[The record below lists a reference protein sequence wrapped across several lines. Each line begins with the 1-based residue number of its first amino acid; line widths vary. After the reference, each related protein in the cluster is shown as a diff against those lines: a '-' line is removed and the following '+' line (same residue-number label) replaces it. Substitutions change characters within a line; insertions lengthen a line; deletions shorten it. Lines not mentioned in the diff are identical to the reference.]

1 MASVESARL
10 KTESRTRWLLI
21 SPAML
26 VVIIGAIAPLLVIVI
41 YSFLTPGPTGG
52 VNFAPSFDAWT
63 RVLFDRDL
71 FDDTLTLSGTN
82 LEILLRSVVLSLAT
96 TFLCLLVG
104 FPTAYFIATR
114 NPLNREV
121 WLLLVTVPFWTNLLI
136 RTFAIQDLIR
146 NEGIINTLLLKAGL
160 ISEPIQM
167 LFTNFAIC
175 LGLVYV
181 YLPLMIL
188 PVYASLERLDRNL
201 LEAASDLYAR
211 PFKVLW
217 EIIVPLAQPG
227 IVGGSILVFI
237 PAIGTYVTP
246 ILLGG
251 GRNLMIG
258 NYIELQFGQGRDWP
272 FGSALSLTLMGI
284 VMVALLVYIRHG
296 DTRGHEHG

>member
-1 MASVESARL
+1 MASLEFARL

-21 SPAML
+21 SPALL

-52 VNFAPSFDAWT
+52 VNFTPSFEAWT

-71 FDDTLTLSGTN
+71 FDDTVTLSGTN
-82 LEILLRSVVLSLAT
+82 LEILLRSLLLSLVT
-96 TFLCLLVG
+96 TLLCLLAG

-188 PVYASLERLDRNL
+188 PVYASLERWIETCSRQRPTFTPVHSRCFGRSSYHLPNRASL
-201 LEAASDLYAR
+201 LAPFSFSSLQSVPMSPPSCSVAAENS
-211 PFKVLW
+211 
-217 EIIVPLAQPG
+217 
-227 IVGGSILVFI
+227 
-237 PAIGTYVTP
+237 
-246 ILLGG
+246 
-251 GRNLMIG
+251 
-258 NYIELQFGQGRDWP
+258 
-272 FGSALSLTLMGI
+272 
-284 VMVALLVYIRHG
+284 
-296 DTRGHEHG
+296 